1 MVALPDLGN
10 GFARVRSRGE
20 DFEVEPFVVVLSTRM
35 DGPGC
40 QVQVGQA
47 LQRVLFTATALG
59 LTASFL
65 SQPSSS
71 ATSDGNC
78 AGCWPTAGTRRPCCA
93 SVSVH
98 RWRPRRVDA
107 VDLLLPEPVGSAH

>member
-1 MVALPDLGN
+1 
-10 GFARVRSRGE
+10 
-20 DFEVEPFVVVLSTRM
+20 M

-47 LQRVLFTATALG
+47 LQRVLLTATALG